1 MLEFEQLINSGKAG
15 RLLVS
20 NLRGTPDQVEQ
31 ARGSDDLQY
40 VIAAHIKGSKSD
52 QGPAPNSTQTPDNT
66 NVVWVADYDTLA
78 DMYLAVRAQPVQNGD
93 EYIYQNVSFVLNAI
107 DTLAGVEEYNEI
119 RTRKINHVTLEVVEE
134 TYDQAMEK
142 VHLAEQE
149 LVIEYQNAISGVVE
163 DSRKA
168 IEPIQKNIQRLEKKK
183 AAGQAYNAAKLLSLQ
198 NLLAQEE
205 REQANNIKRRSEE
218 LQNERQEKKREIELL
233 AELEI
238 QEVQRQFKI
247 WSVVIPPIPPLL
259 VGIFVATRRRLRERE
274 GISKARRL
282 K

>member
-1 MLEFEQLINSGKAG
+1 M
-15 RLLVS
+15 
-20 NLRGTPDQVEQ
+20 
-31 ARGSDDLQY
+31 
-40 VIAAHIKGSKSD
+40 
-52 QGPAPNSTQTPDNT
+52 
-66 NVVWVADYDTLA
+66 
-78 DMYLAVRAQPVQNGD
+78 
-93 EYIYQNVSFVLNAI
+93 
-107 DTLAGVEEYNEI
+107 AGVEEYNEI

>member
-66 NVVWVADYDTLA
+66 NVVWVADFDTLA

-107 DTLAGVEEYNEI
+107 DTLAGVGEYNEI

-149 LVIEYQNAISGVVE
+149 LVIEYQNAISGVIE

-205 REQANNIKRRSEE
+205 LSLIH
-218 LQNERQEKKREIELL
+218 I
-233 AELEI
+233 
-238 QEVQRQFKI
+238 
-247 WSVVIPPIPPLL
+247 
-259 VGIFVATRRRLRERE
+259 
-274 GISKARRL
+274 
-282 K
+282 